1 VERLEQDLSRIKRDM
16 KQAYRDRLD
25 SRISE
30 EFWGECSARWEAER
44 QRITARLACHEKADS
59 AYLDLGVRLVDV
71 AGRAAE
77 LYEKYGLLERRGFLA
92 SILQNATL
100 KDGIVTAEYRPA
112 FRVLAHMAAE
122 PTPPPNVRGGGQE
135 FET

>member
-1 VERLEQDLSRIKRDM
+1 VVPFELAVAAALAGIGVTN
-16 KQAYRDRLD
+16 AD
-25 SRISE
+25 S
-30 EFWGECSARWEAER
+30 
-44 QRITARLACHEKADS
+44 LLDS

-92 SILQNATL
+92 STLQNVTL

-112 FRVLAHMAAE
+112 FRVLAQMAAE
-122 PTPPPNVRGGGQE
+122 STPPPNVRGGGSRSSKL
-135 FET
+135 TVWGG